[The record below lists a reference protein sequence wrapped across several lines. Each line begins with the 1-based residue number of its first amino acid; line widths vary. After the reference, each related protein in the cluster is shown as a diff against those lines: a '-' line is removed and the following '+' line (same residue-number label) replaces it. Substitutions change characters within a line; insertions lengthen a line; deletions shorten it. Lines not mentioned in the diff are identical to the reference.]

1 MKKTLILLIL
11 VSSFSFGQSYE
22 RGKELFKNNCAA
34 CHNMEKKR
42 VGPPLQMTVANQGRD
57 WTKKWIANSQA
68 LIKSGDEHAV
78 EIWEEY
84 NKAAMPSYSYLPDE
98 DLESLVTYLED
109 YTKVKEEL
117 KLAAAKPAP
126 SDTVATTT
134 VVQSEPTPIW
144 IWILFIACGVVAL
157 VALAALAKGLSLIAE
172 LTAKTTTTNSFLM
185 KKLNL
190 TSKQTDDELDTI
202 IETRVSKQVD
212 KKVKTL
218 KKDLN
223 AKLKNFK

>member
-1 MKKTLILLIL
+1 M
-11 VSSFSFGQSYE
+11 
-22 RGKELFKNNCAA
+22 
-34 CHNMEKKR
+34 
-42 VGPPLQMTVANQGRD
+42 
-57 WTKKWIANSQA
+57 
-68 LIKSGDEHAV
+68 
-78 EIWEEY
+78 
-84 NKAAMPSYSYLPDE
+84 
-98 DLESLVTYLED
+98 
-109 YTKVKEEL
+109 KEEL

-126 SDTVATTT
+126 SYTVDTTT

-144 IWILFIACGVVAL
+144 IWVLFIACGVVAL

>member
-1 MKKTLILLIL
+1 MKKILWVLILI
-11 VSSFSFGQSYE
+11 SSFSFGQSFE
-22 RGKELFKNNCAA
+22 RGKELFKQNCAA

-42 VGPPLQMTVANQGRD
+42 VGPPLQMTVANQGAD
-57 WTKKWIANSQA
+57 WTKKWIKNSQA

-84 NKAAMPSYSYLPDE
+84 NKAAMPNYSYLPDE
-98 DLESLVTYLED
+98 DLESLVIYLTD

-117 KLAAAKPAP
+117 KVAAAKPAT

-134 VVQSEPTPIW
+134 VVQSQPIPIW
-144 IWILFIACGVVAL
+144 IWILFAVCGIVGL
-157 VALAALAKGLSLIAE
+157 VALLALAKGLNLIVE
-172 LTAKTTTTNSFLM
+172 LTTKTSTTNSFLM

-190 TSKQTDDELDTI
+190 TSKETDDELDTI
-202 IETRVSKQVD
+202 IQTQVSKQVN

-223 AKLKNFK
+223 AKLKNFR